1 MSDLSPK
8 CAAER
13 PLAVSINEY
22 ALWRPLASRGREQTV
37 EISMKLFSFWRS
49 LATYRVRI
57 ALNLKGLVPDEVV
70 DVNLMKGAQ
79 REAAYRAVNPM
90 MALPAFIDGEGPIL
104 FESLAIIEYL
114 DETHPN
120 PPLLPRDARGRARVR
135 GLAQIVACDSH
146 PLIVPRVREYLE
158 HEFKLD
164 EPTRI
169 KWCQHWHTAAVT
181 ALEAHL
187 KEAATG
193 RYCHGDAITL
203 ADICLASQAAG
214 AKFFSVDTAPFSNF
228 TRIAN
233 SLSTIDAFARAH
245 PLKQPGAPAS

>member
-1 MSDLSPK
+1 MP
-8 CAAER
+8 
-13 PLAVSINEY
+13 
-22 ALWRPLASRGREQTV
+22 
-37 EISMKLFSFWRS
+37 
-49 LATYRVRI
+49 I

-70 DVNLMKGAQ
+70 DVNLIKGAQ

-90 MALPAFIDGEGPIL
+90 MALPALIDGDGPIL

-135 GLAQIVACDSH
+135 GLAQIVACDSQ

-169 KWCQHWHTAAVT
+169 KWCQHWHTAALT

-187 KEAATG
+187 KNAATG
-193 RYCHGDAITL
+193 
-203 ADICLASQAAG
+203 QAAG

>member
-1 MSDLSPK
+1 
-8 CAAER
+8 
-13 PLAVSINEY
+13 
-22 ALWRPLASRGREQTV
+22 
-37 EISMKLFSFWRS
+37 MKLFSFWRS

-57 ALNLKGLVPDEVV
+57 ALNLKGLVPDEVIQ
-70 DVNLMKGAQ
+70 VNLLKGEQ
-79 REAAYRAVNPM
+79 RQAEFRAVNPM
-90 MALPAFIDGEGPIL
+90 MAIPALVDGDGPAL

-120 PPLLPRDARGRARVR
+120 PPLLPRDAKGRARVR
-135 GLAQIVACDSH
+135 GLSQIVACDSH
-146 PLIVPRVREYLE
+146 PLIVPRVRDYLE

-164 EPTRI
+164 EATRT
-169 KWCQHWHTAAVT
+169 KWCQHWHTAALT

-187 KEAATG
+187 QDAATG

-214 AKFFSVDTAPFSNF
+214 AKFFAVDTAPFPNF

-245 PLKQPGAPAS
+245 PLQQPGAPAAV

>member
-1 MSDLSPK
+1 
-8 CAAER
+8 
-13 PLAVSINEY
+13 
-22 ALWRPLASRGREQTV
+22 
-37 EISMKLFSFWRS
+37 MKLFSFWRS

-57 ALNLKGLVPDEVV
+57 ALNLKGLVPQEVIQI
-70 DVNLMKGAQ
+70 NLMKGEQ
-79 REAAYRAVNPM
+79 REAAFRAVNPM
-90 MALPAFIDGEGPIL
+90 MAIPALVDGDGPAL

-120 PPLLPRDARGRARVR
+120 PPLLPRDPRGRARVR

-164 EPTRI
+164 EATRI
-169 KWCQHWHTAAVT
+169 KWCQHWHTAALN

-187 KEAATG
+187 QDKATS

-214 AKFFSVDTAPFSNF
+214 AKFFSVDIAPFPTF
-228 TRIAN
+228 RRIVDL
-233 SLSTIDAFARAH
+233 LSTIDAFARAH
-245 PLKQPGAPAS
+245 PLKQPGAPAAI